1 MESTVLRYFSVT
13 FSYLVETWSHWYF
26 FTSGMHSTT

>member
-13 FSYLVETWSHWYF
+13 FSYLVETWSHW
-26 FTSGMHSTT
+26 